1 MAVTQTTVP
10 SIHSSSASQLS
21 KHVAIRPKAQLSRDM
36 DEETMTPEPD
46 IMGDGIERDEET
58 EEIVRELEK
67 GLPRWP
73 GFGEEGWLDGLSQV
87 RLVVDSFHNQVA
99 NSCRN
104 ISSRSFTLSKRIKM
118 SCELIYSR
126 VTSVGNQNMAYSGNR
141 LATALEAVSEES
153 TIPYLSY
160 TVSSVTLSW
169 S

>member
-1 MAVTQTTVP
+1 MTVTQTTVP
-10 SIHSSSASQLS
+10 SIHNSSASQPS

-87 RLVVDSFHNQVA
+87 RLIVDSFHSQVA
-99 NSCRN
+99 NSYRN
-104 ISSRSFTLSKRIKM
+104 ESPKLFTLSKLIKT
-118 SCELIYSR
+118 SCELTPSR
-126 VTSVGNQNMAYSGNR
+126 VTSVGN
-141 LATALEAVSEES
+141 
-153 TIPYLSY
+153 
-160 TVSSVTLSW
+160 
-169 S
+169 